1 MLVLSATY
9 MSSLS
14 DLVDHNI
21 LKRLLQ
27 RTIRFL
33 GQHASPS
40 LQVDASILT
49 QVYEKIFPES
59 PGISSFF

>member
-14 DLVDHNI
+14 DLVDHNV

-40 LQVDASILT
+40 LQADA
-49 QVYEKIFPES
+49 
-59 PGISSFF
+59 